1 MSKTLTQQII
11 FDLDDTLVHCNRYF
25 DQILDQ
31 FTELLSSWFVNT
43 RITAPEIRDKQIEI
57 DVAGVEQTGFIS
69 THFPQSLI
77 ETYRYFSQLLSLDAG
92 VAEEEQLRKLGMSV
106 YDQEIEAYPGM
117 TQTLNLLRSQGHQL
131 HLYTGGESVIQQRKI
146 DQMRLTDY
154 FGERIYIRQHKN
166 VDALEEILSS
176 SLFDRSRTW
185 MIGNSLRTDI
195 MPALAAGIHSIY
207 IKRPNEWSFNL
218 VELKQDTQSEMYTIS
233 ALEEIPSVIAGKL
246 SLSSFSGV
254 KPSAASSK

>member
-25 DQILDQ
+25 DQILDE
-31 FTELLSSWFVNT
+31 FAALLSGWFANT
-43 RITAPEIRDKQIEI
+43 RITAQEIRAKQIEI
-57 DVAGVEQTGFIS
+57 DVAGVEQIGFIS
-69 THFPQSLI
+69 THFPHSLI
-77 ETYRYFSQLLSLDAG
+77 ETYRYFSQLLGLDAG
-92 VAEEEQLRKLGMSV
+92 LAEEQKLMKLGMSV
-106 YDQEIEAYPGM
+106 YDKEIEAYPNM

-154 FGERIYIRQHKN
+154 FEERIYIRRHKN
-166 VDALEEILSS
+166 VDALEEILSAGP
-176 SLFDRSRTW
+176 FDRSHTW

-195 MPALAAGIHSIY
+195 MPALSAGIHSIY

-218 VELKQDTQSEMYTIS
+218 VELKHDAHSEMFTIS
-233 ALEEIPSVIAGKL
+233 ALEEIPSVIASKL
-246 SLSSFSGV
+246 SLTSFSEV
-254 KPSAASSK
+254 KHFAAGSK

>member
-11 FDLDDTLVHCNRYF
+11 FDLDDTLVHCNIYF
-25 DQILDQ
+25 DQILDE
-31 FTELLSSWFVNT
+31 FTELLSGWFANT
-43 RITAPEIRDKQIEI
+43 GITAEEIRAKQIEI
-57 DVAGVEQTGFIS
+57 DIAGVEQIGFIS

-77 ETYRYFSQLLSLDAG
+77 ETYRYFSQLLGLEAG
-92 VAEEEQLRKLGMSV
+92 FAQEEQLMKLGMSV
-106 YDQEIEAYPGM
+106 YDREIEAYPGM

-154 FGERIYIRQHKN
+154 FEERIYIRRHKN
-166 VDALEEILSS
+166 VDALEEILTSGP
-176 SLFDRSRTW
+176 FDRSRTW

-195 MPALAAGIHSIY
+195 MPALSAGIHSIY

-218 VELKQDTQSEMYTIS
+218 VELKRDTKSEMYTIS
-233 ALEEIPSVIAGKL
+233 ALEEIPSVIANKL
-246 SLSSFSGV
+246 SLSSYSGV
-254 KPSAASSK
+254 KHSAAFSN

>member
-25 DQILDQ
+25 DQILDE
-31 FTELLSSWFVNT
+31 FAALLSGWFANT
-43 RITAPEIRDKQIEI
+43 RITAQEIRAKQIEI
-57 DVAGVEQTGFIS
+57 DVAGVEQIGFIS
-69 THFPQSLI
+69 THFPHSLI
-77 ETYRYFSQLLSLDAG
+77 ETYRYFSQLLGLDAG
-92 VAEEEQLRKLGMSV
+92 LAEEQKLMKLGMSV
-106 YDQEIEAYPGM
+106 YDKEIEAYPNM

-154 FGERIYIRQHKN
+154 FEERIYIRRHKN
-166 VDALEEILSS
+166 VDALEEILSAGP
-176 SLFDRSRTW
+176 FDRSHTW

-195 MPALAAGIHSIY
+195 MPALSAGIHSIY

-218 VELKQDTQSEMYTIS
+218 VELKHDAHSEMFTIS
-233 ALEEIPSVIAGKL
+233 ALEEIPSVIASKL
-246 SLSSFSGV
+246 SLSSFSEV
-254 KPSAASSK
+254 KHLAAGSK